1 LASHLVSH
9 IGGGGDSARGRG
21 YWAHEASDLRKC
33 GADGVRGGGAG
44 LGGGYRAA
52 PAYKV
57 PAAAASTWS
66 GFYAGLGLGFRAAR
80 TDAVTTSETI
90 AGIPQ
95 NLADGRPTGASF
107 DGLGFRTN
115 PFVGFNWQF
124 APQWVAGLEGDVGFA
139 DQSTTRQSLAF
150 SPGFVR
156 FALPLD
162 RLSVKTDWDASLRV
176 RLGFLLTP
184 ATLAYATG
192 GVAWQRSEISSTCVD
207 NGCLAFAYS
216 PAVISASHIQ
226 AGWTV
231 GGGIETALGGNWF
244 ARAEYRYADFGAAPF
259 TIARSA
265 LSSPALN
272 PTVDHFDLKM
282 QTQTASF
289 GVGYKFGDPTAAGAP
304 AALMTKAAPIAMSW
318 TGPYLGL
325 GLGARAQQVNAAA
338 RSEIFGGAP
347 FPVDEHAVP
356 FNGTAFRANPY
367 AGINW
372 QFAPKWVAGI
382 EGDAGFADRSVTLA
396 GYPVSPAF
404 GTFHD
409 AADSLALKTTWDASL
424 RARLGFLV
432 TPATLLFASGGAA
445 WQHDEVISTCGSAPC
460 RRTFNLSPSVISNS
474 TTKLGWTIGGGLE
487 TALGH
492 HWLARAE
499 YRFADFGTSTY
510 TISRTSTFAPQN
522 TSDTFDVTLRSHV
535 LTFGLAYQFN

>member
-1 LASHLVSH
+1 MKKVRCGSAALIAFAVAGPALAAD
-9 IGGGGDSARGRG
+9 IG
-21 YWAHEASDLRKC
+21 
-33 GADGVRGGGAG
+33 
-44 LGGGYRAA
+44 AA

-57 PAAAASTWS
+57 PAATASTWS

-115 PFVGFNWQF
+115 PFIGFNWQI

-156 FALPLD
+156 FALPPDSLT
-162 RLSVKTDWDASLRV
+162 VKTDWDASLRA

-192 GVAWQRSEISSTCVD
+192 GVAWQRSEISSTCASI
-207 NGCLAFAYS
+207 GCLGSVLS
-216 PAVISASHIQ
+216 PAVISASRIQ

-265 LSSPALN
+265 LSNPALN
-272 PTVDHFDLKM
+272 PTVDNFDLKM
-282 QTQTASF
+282 QTHNASF
-289 GVGYKFGDPTAAGAP
+289 GVAYKFGDPIAAGAQT
-304 AALMTKAAPIAMSW
+304 ALIAKAAPIAMSW

-325 GLGARAQQVNAAA
+325 GLGARALQADSAAT
-338 RSEIFGGAP
+338 SELFGGAP
-347 FPVDEHAVP
+347 LPILKNSVP

-367 AGINW
+367 AGVNW

-382 EGDAGFADRSVTLA
+382 EGDAGFADRTTTLS

-409 AADSLALKTTWDASL
+409 AADSLVLKTTWDASL

-460 RRTFNLSPSVISNS
+460 RRTFSVSPSVITNS

-499 YRFADFGTSTY
+499 YRFADFGTSSY
-510 TISRTSTFAPQN
+510 TISRTSSFAPSN
-522 TSDTFDVTLRSHV
+522 TIDTFDVTLRTHV
-535 LTFGLAYQFN
+535 ATFGLAYQFN